1 MILTMFFITFEQTY
15 IDITPQEAIEMIKKD
30 KNVVILDVRT
40 KEEFS
45 SGHIKGAINIPVQ
58 ELEERIKELAKYKN
72 N

>member
-45 SGHIKGAINIPVQ
+45 SGHIK
-58 ELEERIKELAKYKN
+58 
-72 N
+72 